1 MLNYRVVKGLFV
13 ITTLLCVV
21 LMIQPVFAADNTVDI
36 NHASLEELTSLK
48 HVGETIAKRIIE
60 RREEIGGFKTIE
72 SLLDVKGFG
81 PRALEDNKD
90 RIVITPIKKKGS

>member
-1 MLNYRVVKGLFV
+1 MLNNRVFKGLFV

-21 LMIQPVFAADNTVDI
+21 VMIQPVFAADKTVDI

-48 HVGETIAKRIIE
+48 RVGEAIAKRIIE

-81 PRALEDNKD
+81 PKALEDNKD
-90 RIVITPIKKKGS
+90 RIVITPIKKKGG